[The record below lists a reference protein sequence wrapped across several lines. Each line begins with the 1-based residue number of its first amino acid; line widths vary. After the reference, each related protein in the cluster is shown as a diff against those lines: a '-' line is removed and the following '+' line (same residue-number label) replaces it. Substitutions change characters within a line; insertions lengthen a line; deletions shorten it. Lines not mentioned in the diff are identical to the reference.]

1 MPPKRKVETVED
13 KTEAPPT
20 KKTSEEETPTIS
32 TDKGSSQQQWTQQ
45 ISSFNFFESEE
56 EKEAHL
62 EKVECNAILGMMNS
76 VKARDPEA
84 YQDIIIGTLY
94 KQFVRENRATRSKE
108 TIFSELDKLEA
119 LQTEHL
125 ETSGRVPNWLKQ
137 DLKYDREDVEFENYV
152 TLLKEAR
159 AQFGRQTECTVI
171 LYIDKHKGEHYC
183 MSCMHRRDK

>member
-1 MPPKRKVETVED
+1 MRTKQKLHPQRKPARR
-13 KTEAPPT
+13 KH
-20 KKTSEEETPTIS
+20 PTIS

-45 ISSFNFFESEE
+45 ISSINFFESEE

-108 TIFSELDKLEA
+108 AIFSELDKLEA

-125 ETSGRVPNWLKQ
+125 ETSGRVPDWLKQ
-137 DLKYDREDVEFENYV
+137 DLKYDREDVEFENYE

-159 AQFGRQTECTVI
+159 AQFGCETECTVI

-183 MSCMHRRDK
+183 MSCMHHRDK